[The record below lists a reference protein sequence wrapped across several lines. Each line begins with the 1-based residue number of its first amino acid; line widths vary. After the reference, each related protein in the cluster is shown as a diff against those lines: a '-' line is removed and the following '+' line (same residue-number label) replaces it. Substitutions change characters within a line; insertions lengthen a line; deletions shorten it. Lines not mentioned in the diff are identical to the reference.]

1 MSALNDHA
9 PATPPEAKPPAG
21 ADQPPGGGEPAAGGP
36 ARRPVIPV
44 AQLAAHP
51 GNVRRDL
58 DLSPDF
64 LASVQANG
72 VLVPLRVTPDS
83 DGGYRV
89 IDGHRRLAA
98 AIQAG
103 LAEVPADIAADRA
116 GDEPGQYL
124 DMWTANRHHAPLT
137 VLEEA
142 DALFSARDAG
152 AAKTRIRRST
162 GLKAPQLDAALSAA
176 RLSQDTRAAVDAL
189 PQDLTLEDLAILAE
203 FDGQDDAIARLTQA
217 AGWGHSLEHQAEL
230 LRQERAARA
239 EHERLR
245 RDLQDAGVT
254 LTDSLPPGGQLLA
267 VLSHDGQDLTPDAH
281 ASCPGRGAYFR
292 PYDQATPVHY
302 CADPDAHGHAFRYA
316 SPGTTSGT
324 GVPAGAGGQP
334 DPGPPDASR
343 RVVIEGNRA
352 WAAAAEVRKR
362 WLTSLFARR
371 TAPREAAIFAAR
383 QLLAMPDPLRAG
395 LATAHGSQLFA
406 QITGHD
412 AGHWLETCDTA
423 AGSRVPLLIL
433 APIVTAYELAMSGGE
448 GRNTWRPGRY
458 SPCPRDQAGRYF
470 AFLASVGYQLS
481 GIEQAV
487 ADGVAWTGDTP
498 PGDPLTGLADT
509 GSAERQP
516 RRRAAACRRAAPGRR
531 ARPRRRARD
540 QPGDP
545 HRRPGSRSRW
555 RQPGR
560 QRQQPGPG
568 RGPDPSTWGRQQDC
582 WRPLSLSGVRHVP

>member
-21 ADQPPGGGEPAAGGP
+21 ADQPPGGGEPAAVGP

-203 FDGQDDAIARLTQA
+203 FDGQEEAIARLTQA

-245 RDLQDAGVT
+245 RDLQGAGVT

-267 VLSHDGQDLTPDAH
+267 VLSHDGQDLTPEAH

-292 PYDQATPVHY
+292 PYDQVTPVYY

-316 SPGTTSGT
+316 SPS
-324 GVPAGAGGQP
+324 
-334 DPGPPDASR
+334 
-343 RVVIEGNRA
+343 N
-352 WAAAAEVRKR
+352 
-362 WLTSLFARR
+362 
-371 TAPREAAIFAAR
+371 
-383 QLLAMPDPLRAG
+383 
-395 LATAHGSQLFA
+395 
-406 QITGHD
+406 
-412 AGHWLETCDTA
+412 
-423 AGSRVPLLIL
+423 
-433 APIVTAYELAMSGGE
+433 
-448 GRNTWRPGRY
+448 
-458 SPCPRDQAGRYF
+458 
-470 AFLASVGYQLS
+470 
-481 GIEQAV
+481 
-487 ADGVAWTGDTP
+487 
-498 PGDPLTGLADT
+498 
-509 GSAERQP
+509 
-516 RRRAAACRRAAPGRR
+516 
-531 ARPRRRARD
+531 
-540 QPGDP
+540 
-545 HRRPGSRSRW
+545 PGSLSAALLNFKIW
-555 RQPGR
+555 RLNLGAA
-560 QRQQPGPG
+560 
-568 RGPDPSTWGRQQDC
+568 
-582 WRPLSLSGVRHVP
+582 

>member
-21 ADQPPGGGEPAAGGP
+21 ADQPPGGEPASGGP

-137 VLEEA
+137 LLEEA

-203 FDGQDDAIARLTQA
+203 FDGQDEAIARLTQA

-230 LRQERAARA
+230 LRQEHAARA

-267 VLSHDGQDLTPDAH
+267 VLSHDGQDLTPEAH

-292 PYDQATPVHY
+292 PYDQATPVYY

-316 SPGTTSGT
+316 SPGT
-324 GVPAGAGGQP
+324 
-334 DPGPPDASR
+334 GPPAPASR
-343 RVVIEGNRA
+343 PGRAGSLTPGRPMPAAGWSSRATGHGRPLPRSASAGCPRICSPAAPRPARPPSSPPGSCWPCPTRCARA
-352 WAAAAEVRKR
+352 WPPPTAA
-362 WLTSLFARR
+362 SCS
-371 TAPREAAIFAAR
+371 PRSPATTPATGWKPAI
-383 QLLAMPDPLRAG
+383 PLRA
-395 LATAHGSQLFA
+395 
-406 QITGHD
+406 
-412 AGHWLETCDTA
+412 A
-423 AGSRVPLLIL
+423 ASR
-433 APIVTAYELAMSGGE
+433 
-448 GRNTWRPGRY
+448 
-458 SPCPRDQAGRYF
+458 C
-470 AFLASVGYQLS
+470 
-481 GIEQAV
+481 
-487 ADGVAWTGDTP
+487 
-498 PGDPLTGLADT
+498 
-509 GSAERQP
+509 
-516 RRRAAACRRAAPGRR
+516 
-531 ARPRRRARD
+531 
-540 QPGDP
+540 
-545 HRRPGSRSRW
+545 
-555 RQPGR
+555 
-560 QRQQPGPG
+560 
-568 RGPDPSTWGRQQDC
+568 
-582 WRPLSLSGVRHVP
+582 